1 MLSLGVLG
9 GLLASGASAFQAVRP
24 SRTPAR
30 AFSRTPKLAAVVNI
44 EETAPR
50 DVGAMDEWA
59 TACGVQRAGGIQLTS
74 EDGSDFSVMTTQDL
88 PDNSPVLYVP
98 SEMILS
104 SSGIRQ
110 ELEGYIEDAED
121 LLGRLGAFNQL
132 PQFHLFLKVL
142 MEYERGDDSPFFPWL
157 NSLPRW
163 FSNGAAMTP
172 FCYECLPPLVSRLAM
187 DERVRFI
194 NFWNAL
200 KKVEFLSD
208 ETKGN
213 QDIARWAFNVVQTR
227 SFSRDGVARIVP
239 MADMFNHGTE
249 TEIRTSYDDNGNCN
263 VFTTKDVP
271 AGSPLRMSYGDPTN
285 PSQLLATYGFLDETS
300 PATFCKIM
308 DIKPTVELEN
318 LGLDYSRM
326 VFYKDTGEISEEVWD
341 VLLYA
346 KVLASNKEHKQAF
359 YEAHISG
366 DVETKQSYHQFY
378 FPQTATTLKKHVDT
392 FLEELDTLLAKSDGK
407 DVYEHPRLPLILSH
421 NEFVKHTFLRVKAQL
436 DPMVAQATG
445 EPAQT
450 Y

>member
-1 MLSLGVLG
+1 MMLSLGVLG

-163 FSNGAAMTP
+163 FSNGAAMT
-172 FCYECLPPLVSRLAM
+172 RK
-187 DERVRFI
+187 
-194 NFWNAL
+194 N
-200 KKVEFLSD
+200 
-208 ETKGN
+208 
-213 QDIARWAFNVVQTR
+213 
-227 SFSRDGVARIVP
+227 
-239 MADMFNHGTE
+239 
-249 TEIRTSYDDNGNCN
+249 
-263 VFTTKDVP
+263 
-271 AGSPLRMSYGDPTN
+271 
-285 PSQLLATYGFLDETS
+285 
-300 PATFCKIM
+300 
-308 DIKPTVELEN
+308 TV
-318 LGLDYSRM
+318 G
-326 VFYKDTGEISEEVWD
+326 
-341 VLLYA
+341 
-346 KVLASNKEHKQAF
+346 
-359 YEAHISG
+359 
-366 DVETKQSYHQFY
+366 
-378 FPQTATTLKKHVDT
+378 
-392 FLEELDTLLAKSDGK
+392 
-407 DVYEHPRLPLILSH
+407 
-421 NEFVKHTFLRVKAQL
+421 
-436 DPMVAQATG
+436 
-445 EPAQT
+445 
-450 Y
+450 